1 MIRTVLLGVLS
12 AFVFIHGA
20 VGAAP
25 KSDLPAAR
33 TLSPKP
39 FERTPERVARGRYL
53 AEGVLQCLVCHSERE
68 WDQPGAPPKAG
79 MIGAGQ
85 IISDQPD
92 HRIVAPNLTPDRET
106 GSGAWPDDALARA
119 IREGVG
125 HDGRALHPQMWYRS
139 FRRLSDND
147 VAAVVVY
154 LRTLAPVHRELPATQ
169 WDPKQRAR
177 VAQGLKPLTAP
188 VPDPGAG
195 PLDRGRYFVLL
206 ADCQGCHTSWYSKR
220 QPGLYGGGNLI
231 ERGKRKAFSTN
242 ITADPSG
249 VMADRTGF
257 INLMRS
263 GKNGSLSPLMPWVV
277 FRNLDDDDLDAI
289 RLVLAGLPPVSH
301 YISNAL
307 APTHCPVCQQEHG
320 LGDANRLVEPAAK
333 VQLDATQLQA
343 LAGSYR
349 AREDGAIQVIRVADG
364 KLYEGEKDDERV
376 ELVAQ
381 TPTSFKGSGLL
392 LPVHFEL
399 DASGRAVRLV
409 EDDLEPYVYDRV
421 DTGGAKQGKH

>member
-1 MIRTVLLGVLS
+1 MLCLLC
-12 AFVFIHGA
+12 AFAG
-20 VGAAP
+20 VGAADAASP
-25 KSDLPAAR
+25 KADDKPAAR
-33 TLSPKP
+33 ALSPKP
-39 FERTPERVARGRYL
+39 FERTPERIARGRYL
-53 AEGVLQCLVCHSERE
+53 AEGILQCFVCHSERD

-85 IISDQPD
+85 VLSEADGQ
-92 HRIVAPNLTPDRET
+92 RVVAPNLTPDPQT
-106 GSGAWPDDALARA
+106 GSGTWPDDALARA

-147 VAAVVVY
+147 VAAIVVY

-169 WDPKQRAR
+169 WDPAKRAR
-177 VAQGLKPLTAP
+177 VAKSLKPLTTP
-188 VPDPGAG
+188 VPDAGAG
-195 PLDRGRYFVLL
+195 PLERGRYFVLL

-231 ERGKRKAFSTN
+231 ERGDRRAFSTN

-249 VMADRTGF
+249 VMADRAGF
-257 INLMRS
+257 ISLMRS

-277 FRNLDDDDLDAI
+277 FRNLSDDDLDAI
-289 RLVLAGLPPVSH
+289 RLVLADLPPVSH

-307 APTHCPVCQQEHG
+307 APTHCPVCLQEHG
-320 LGDANRLVEPAAK
+320 LGDTNHLVELTPK
-333 VQLDATQLQA
+333 VKLDAAQLQA

-349 AREDGAIQVIRVADG
+349 AREDGTIQAIRVIDG
-364 KLYEGEKDDERV
+364 KLYEAGDNDDERV

-409 EDDLEPYVYDRV
+409 EDDLEPYIYDRIEV
-421 DTGGAKQGKH
+421 AKGGLSKH